1 MKREIRQ
8 LHRRIN
14 STSTSS
20 DRVKCEHSMA
30 HSLRI
35 KPPTKAKKTKS
46 LEWDEELKNNN
57 LILVN
62 GELRKLESWSEESR
76 LELLYSTVPVPRV
89 RNQTKLQ
96 TQQRQYRQKMK
107 KAIVSETK
115 KGNQEAAEFLQNV
128 LDTQGHVSYSR
139 IDRFS
144 KLSMQR
150 KNQRVKMLEMYL
162 NAHNQLQR
170 RAPTNNVYLQEGI
183 FKVPHQWQVGS
194 DEISLSEYM
203 FLTEQFLTDNFPEY
217 EIKAIIGHDDER
229 AKDKKT
235 GHHPH
240 YFLSGLN
247 RETQEYDLH
256 KRQIQ
261 VVNEYLEKTYAVT
274 NFFSPDSIL
283 SKEES
288 ADYGHYFQKMVRD
301 YANEHLFH
309 SKGLHVELSPEAE
322 RRSEQRKKMNREATL
337 PKSEREYNYYNY
349 QLEKLNELLKRK
361 ERRLAWL
368 DAKHEARIDILD
380 DLASQVD
387 LTRVDLDRLK
397 TAESEI
403 ETKIISIKSQYDE
416 YIRKVNKL
424 DSVYASHIANICKLI
439 FVRIRAKDQNL
450 QNAALDY
457 LNKVKLNLAR
467 ASPSEKLFVSMLA
480 KDLNDKDLEV
490 IALDSTNKERSI

>member
-1 MKREIRQ
+1 MKREIR
-8 LHRRIN
+8 LFHRRIN
-14 STSTSS
+14 FTSTSS

-35 KPPTKAKKTKS
+35 KPPTKAKKAKK
-46 LEWDEELKNNN
+46 LEWDKELKNNN

-62 GELRKLESWSEESR
+62 GQLRELESLSEEGR
-76 LELLYSTVPVPRV
+76 LELLYSIVPVPRV

-96 TQQRQYRQKMK
+96 TQQRQYRLKMK

-150 KNQRVKMLEMYL
+150 KSQRVKMLETYL

-203 FLTEQFLTDNFPEY
+203 LLTEQFLTDYFPEY

-229 AKDKKT
+229 SKDKET

-247 RETQEYDLH
+247 RETKEYDLH

-261 VVNEYLEKTYAVT
+261 VVNEYLETTYAVK
-274 NFFSPDSIL
+274 NFFSPDSVL
-283 SKEES
+283 NLEES

-309 SKGLHVELSPEAE
+309 RKGFHVELSPESE
-322 RRSEQRKKMNREATL
+322 RRSEQRKKTNREAKL
-337 PKSEREYNYYNY
+337 PKRKREYNYYNY
-349 QLEKLNELLKRK
+349 QLEKLNELLIRK
-361 ERRLAWL
+361 ERKLSWL
-368 DAKHEARIDILD
+368 QAKHEARIDILE
-380 DLASQVD
+380 DLASQVN
-387 LTRVDLDRLK
+387 LARVDLNQLR
-397 TAESEI
+397 TAESEL
-403 ETKIISIKSQYDE
+403 ETKIISIKNKYDE
-416 YIRKVNKL
+416 YIQQVNTL

-490 IALDSTNKERSI
+490 IALDSATKERSI